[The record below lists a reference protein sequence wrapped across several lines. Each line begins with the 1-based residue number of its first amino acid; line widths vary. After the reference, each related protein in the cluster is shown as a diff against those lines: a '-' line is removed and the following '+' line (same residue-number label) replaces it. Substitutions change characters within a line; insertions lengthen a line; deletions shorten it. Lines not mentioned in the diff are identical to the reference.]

1 MKLQKLR
8 NYNNKINH
16 LDAAKQVFDV
26 EAEAIKAFS
35 RSLDDRFSIAV
46 DIILKCRGRVIV
58 TGMGKSGIIC
68 KKIAA
73 TLTSTGTQALF
84 MHPADAMH
92 GDLGLINR
100 NDVVIAVS
108 HSGETRE
115 IIELI
120 PHLKLMRTKII
131 AITSNPGSDLAK
143 ECDVLLSYKIEREGC
158 PLNLAPM
165 ASTTT
170 VLVLGDAIAA
180 ALMKAKNVK
189 EEDFYLFHPQGR
201 LGQILLRV
209 SDLMSRDNLPVV
221 KRETPMRR
229 VITFMVSTNFGAVF
243 IEGSKGHL
251 RGIITD
257 GDIKRLIEEDEN
269 FLRKR
274 ADEFAK
280 RNPKW
285 ISDNALAREALMMME
300 ENRITLLPVLGSNKK
315 IIGVIQIHD
324 IVKHNY
330 GRSK

>member
-1 MKLQKLR
+1 MKLR
-8 NYNNKINH
+8 NSYKKINYIET
-16 LDAAKQVFDV
+16 ARQVFEV
-26 EAEAIKAFS
+26 EAEAIKAIS
-35 RSLDDRFSIAV
+35 HSLDERFSNAIE
-46 DIILKCRGRVIV
+46 IILKCKGSIIV

-73 TLTSTGTQALF
+73 TLTSTGTQAVF
-84 MHPADAMH
+84 MHPSDAMH

-108 HSGETRE
+108 HTGGTRE
-115 IIELI
+115 IIELL

-131 AITSNPGSDLAK
+131 AITSNPNSDLAK
-143 ECDVLLSYKIEREGC
+143 ESDILLTYNIEREGC

-165 ASTTT
+165 ASTT
-170 VLVLGDAIAA
+170 VALALGDAIAA

-189 EEDFYLFHPQGR
+189 EEDFLLFHPQGR

-209 SDLMSRDNLPVV
+209 SDLMSKENLPVV
-221 KRETPMRR
+221 KRETLMRK
-229 VITFMVSTNFGAVF
+229 VISFMVSTNYGAVF

-269 FLRKR
+269 FLQKR

-280 RNPKW
+280 KNPKW
-285 ISDNALAREALMMME
+285 IFEDALAREALMIME
-300 ENRITLLPVLGSNKK
+300 ESRITLLPVLGSSKK